1 LRQLTAR
8 FIENAKPGK
17 YCDGN
22 GLYLV
27 VGDTGWRSWIL
38 RVQFRRRRRE
48 IGLGAV
54 QLRVFI
60 GGTIG
65 KDLPIEEKKQLT
77 LAEAREMAAR
87 LRNVARAGRDPILER
102 RKARNLDTE
111 LPPSFKQAAIATHA
125 AQKHGWAERTANAF
139 LASLEMHAYPKLGQK
154 RVDTIS
160 ADDVADVLKAI
171 WLEKPTTAKKV
182 RQRMAAV
189 LDYSSAKGWRPTGAP
204 REQVRALTGKPK
216 RGGNFPAM
224 PYEKVPAYWQR
235 LNETSETKGRLAL
248 MFLIATGARSIE
260 VREARWG
267 HINLDTAEWTR
278 PAELMRKSAQSHIVT
293 LNDPA
298 LEMLRRA
305 AAYSNPADPD
315 ALIFANRKGKM
326 ISDMTISQVMRTDDM
341 PWVPHGFRTS
351 LRTWAAEQQP
361 YIPEA
366 VAEAAL
372 SHVIDD
378 EVVKAYQ
385 RATFLEMRRMLLDQW
400 GGFITGGEW
409 IAVPPRPLAIHKA
422 EMTS

>member
-1 LRQLTAR
+1 M
-8 FIENAKPGK
+8 
-17 YCDGN
+17 
-22 GLYLV
+22 

-102 RKARNLDTE
+102 RRARNLDAE

-139 LASLEMHAYPKLGQK
+139 LSSLELHAYPKLGRK
-154 RVDTIS
+154 RVDTIT
-160 ADDVADVLKAI
+160 ADDVADVLKII

-182 RQRMAAV
+182 RQRIAAV
-189 LDYSSAKGWRPTGAP
+189 LDYSSAKGWRAAGAP

-235 LNETSETKGRLAL
+235 LDEAGETTGRLAL

-267 HINLDTAEWTR
+267 HINLDAAEWTR

-298 LEMLRRA
+298 LKMLGRA

-366 VAEAAL
+366 VAESAL

-409 IAVPPRPLAIHKA
+409 IAVPPRPLATHKL
-422 EMTS
+422 E

>member
-1 LRQLTAR
+1 M
-8 FIENAKPGK
+8 
-17 YCDGN
+17 
-22 GLYLV
+22 
-27 VGDTGWRSWIL
+27 
-38 RVQFRRRRRE
+38 
-48 IGLGAV
+48 

-60 GGTIG
+60 GGSIG

-102 RKARNLDTE
+102 RRARNLDAE

-139 LASLEMHAYPKLGQK
+139 LSSLEMHAYPKLGQK
-154 RVDTIS
+154 RVDTIT
-160 ADDVADVLKAI
+160 ADDVADVLKVI
-171 WLEKPTTAKKV
+171 WLEKATTAKKV
-182 RQRMAAV
+182 RQRIAAV
-189 LDYSSAKGWRPTGAP
+189 LDYSSAKGWRATGAP

-224 PYEKVPAYWQR
+224 PYENVPAYWQR
-235 LNETSETKGRLAL
+235 LNEASETNGRLAL
-248 MFLIATGARSIE
+248 MFLVATGARSIE

-305 AAYSNPADPD
+305 AAYSNPADAD

-400 GGFITGGEW
+400 GGFLTGGEW
-409 IAVPPRPLAIHKA
+409 IAIPPRPLA
-422 EMTS
+422 SGQR